1 MTIAVRGPRMIGQGD
16 ALQVEVEDALDLDL
30 SQCLECGKCTGGCST
45 GALFDYTPRKVVQ
58 LVKLGEE
65 ETLLRMD
72 ALSICV
78 GCGLCRDRCP
88 VGIDV
93 AAILDYFRGK
103 ARLHG
108 IAATRPQVELFNGLF
123 LEGVRNRGRI
133 SELHLVARFN
143 LRSRRYLKDAD
154 LGAQLFRRGKLKL
167 FGRRVK
173 DRAGLGRLFEGT
185 AAETPVPAPRAEAEK
200 DA

>member
-1 MTIAVRGPRMIGQGD
+1 
-16 ALQVEVEDALDLDL
+16 
-30 SQCLECGKCTGGCST
+30 
-45 GALFDYTPRKVVQ
+45 LFDYTPRKVVQ
-58 LVKLGEE
+58 LVKLGADD
-65 ETLLRMD
+65 TLLRMD

-78 GCGLCRDRCP
+78 SCGLCRDRCP

-103 ARLHG
+103 ARLQG
-108 IAATRPQVELFNGLF
+108 IPATRPQVELFNGLF
-123 LEGVRNRGRI
+123 LDGVRNRGRI

-154 LGAQLFRRGKLKL
+154 LGAQLFRRGKLRL
-167 FGRRVK
+167 FSRRVK
-173 DRAGLGRLFEGT
+173 DKAGLRRLFKGT
-185 AAETPVPAPRAEAEK
+185 TAETPVPVSRAHAEK